1 MYIGTKLSIVK
12 LNLKNIGTRWQG
24 VKSENRHCIKSVNES
39 GELEGALVG
48 EMPKV
53 EHI

>member
-1 MYIGTKLSIVK
+1 M
-12 LNLKNIGTRWQG
+12 
-24 VKSENRHCIKSVNES
+24 KSENGHCIKSVNES

-53 EHI
+53 EHIRTESMMRYALQKKSA